1 MKTFVFDADGVVCS
15 GQNFGAALEAKH
27 DIPSERL
34 QPFFSGHFVECLLGR
49 CDLKEVI
56 VPYAKAWGWP
66 RSVDDLLA
74 FWFQAEHSICPA
86 VLACVRKLRTNG
98 HRCVLG
104 TNQEAHRAAYLRRE
118 MGLAEEFDHLF
129 VSCEMGVTKPSIDFF
144 RQIESRL
151 GLKPTQLCLI
161 DDSRKNVLS
170 ASSAGWRTILYR
182 GRDDIGLIS
191 DAADQV
197 GALD

>member
-1 MKTFVFDADGVVCS
+1 
-15 GQNFGAALEAKH
+15 
-27 DIPSERL
+27 
-34 QPFFSGHFVECLLGR
+34 
-49 CDLKEVI
+49 
-56 VPYAKAWGWP
+56 
-66 RSVDDLLA
+66 
-74 FWFQAEHSICPA
+74 
-86 VLACVRKLRTNG
+86 
-98 HRCVLG
+98 
-104 TNQEAHRAAYLRRE
+104 
-118 MGLAEEFDHLF
+118 
-129 VSCEMGVTKPSIDFF
+129 MGVTKPSIDFF